1 MADYDLA
8 IIGSGPAGVSAAVQ
22 AAKLRKRVCVIE
34 KNFESIGGAW
44 IQTGTLPSKTLRE
57 VLAMTNS
64 VRAQSGPQWSAR
76 IVQTM
81 LAGRL
86 FERARHAAQRQE
98 EHVRRYLAKNGV
110 ELLAGEGML
119 KNAQAVTVQQ
129 EKNTQ
134 VITATRILIA
144 TGSRPRRPASVP
156 FDGWRVI
163 DSDEVLRLEYAP
175 NRILIYG
182 AGVIGCEYA
191 CIFAALGVETL
202 IADSRPRIM
211 PGIDLEVAT
220 ELRDS
225 MQAMGVQFLLER
237 ELHTI
242 KTDDVA
248 VEVKLNDETHTTDVF
263 FFVAGRIANSDRINA
278 AAVGVKCDELGMIV
292 VNAEFQSSVPS
303 IYAAG
308 DVIGAPALAA
318 TSSYQ
323 GRVAASNAFGMH
335 GLSFPHNY
343 PIGVYTIPE
352 LSSVGETEEQLIA
365 TGREYVV
372 GRAGYSEIA
381 RGYIRGDSHGKLKLL
396 VCKRSHKLIGVHIVG
411 EGACDLI
418 HIGMVF
424 MEKNCAAQ
432 DLLHVVYNY
441 PTLAE
446 GYKIAAFNALNK
458 IFPSGIIEPP
468 PAAAKTNTADEKS
481 N

>member
-1 MADYDLA
+1 MGRDSYDLA
-8 IIGSGPAGVSAAVQ
+8 IVGSGPAGVSAAVQ
-22 AAKLRKRVCVIE
+22 AAKLRQRVCVIE
-34 KNFESIGGAW
+34 QDFAHIGGAW

-64 VRAQSGPQWSAR
+64 VRAQAGSQWSER
-76 IVQTM
+76 IVQNM

-86 FERARHAAQRQE
+86 FARARQAAQRQE
-98 EHVRRYLAKNGV
+98 EHVRRYLTKNGV
-110 ELLAGEGML
+110 ELLAGAAVL
-119 KNAQAVTVQQ
+119 KDAHALTVQQ
-129 EKNTQ
+129 AKSQ
-134 VITATRILIA
+134 RIITAARILIA

-163 DSDEVLRLEYAP
+163 DSDEVLRLERAP
-175 NRILIYG
+175 RKILIYG

-202 IADSRPRIM
+202 IADARPNIM
-211 PGIDLEVAT
+211 PGIDLEVAA
-220 ELRDS
+220 ELRAA
-225 MQAMGVQFLLER
+225 MQAMGVQFLLAR
-237 ELHTI
+237 QLHTI
-242 KTDDVA
+242 ATDGVA
-248 VEVKLNDETHTTDVF
+248 VEVKLNDETHSTDVF
-263 FFVAGRIANSDRINA
+263 FFAAGRVANSDRINA
-278 AAVGVKCDELGMIV
+278 RAVGVKCDKRGMIV
-292 VNAEFQSSVPS
+292 VNADFQSSVPS

-308 DVIGAPALAA
+308 DVIGMPALAA

-335 GLSFPHNY
+335 GLRFPHNY

-365 TGREYVV
+365 AGREYVV
-372 GRAGYSEIA
+372 GRAGYREIA

-396 VCKRSHKLIGVHIVG
+396 VCRRTHKLMGVHIVG
-411 EGACDLI
+411 EGACELI

-424 MEKNCAAQ
+424 MEKNCPVQ

-458 IFPSGIIEPP
+458 IFPSGIIAAPP
-468 PAAAKTNTADEKS
+468 TAK
-481 N
+481 

>member
-1 MADYDLA
+1 MADYDLV
-8 IIGSGPAGVSAAVQ
+8 ILGSGPAGVSAAVQ
-22 AAKLRKRVCVIE
+22 AAKLRKRVCIIE
-34 KNFESIGGAW
+34 KDLERIGGTW

-81 LAGRL
+81 LGGRL

-110 ELLAGEGML
+110 ELLAGTGAL
-119 KNAQAVTVQQ
+119 KDAQHVTVQS
-129 EKNTQ
+129 KKGTR
-134 VITATRILIA
+134 VISAERILLA
-144 TGSRPRRPASVP
+144 TGSRPRRPSSVP

-163 DSDEVLRLEYAP
+163 DSDEVLRLENAP
-175 NRILIYG
+175 NKILIYG

-202 IADSRPRIM
+202 VADSRPHIM
-211 PGIDLEVAT
+211 PGIDLEVAE
-220 ELRDS
+220 ELRAS

-237 ELHTI
+237 ELHDI
-242 KTDDVA
+242 KTDEVA
-248 VEVKLNDETHTTDVF
+248 VKVKLNDETHSTDVF
-263 FFVAGRIANSDRINA
+263 FFAAGRMANSDNINA
-278 AAVGVKCDELGMIV
+278 EAVGIERDERGMIK

-308 DVIGAPALAA
+308 DVIGVPALAA

-323 GRVAASNAFGMH
+323 GRVAASNAFDRQ
-335 GLSFPHNY
+335 GLNFPHNY
-343 PIGVYTIPE
+343 PVGVYTIPE

-365 TGREYVV
+365 AGRDYVV
-372 GRAGYSEIA
+372 GRAHYHEIA

-396 VCKRSHKLIGVHIVG
+396 VCQRTHKLIGVHIVG
-411 EGACDLI
+411 EGACELI

-424 MEKNCAAQ
+424 MEKNCTAQ

-468 PAAAKTNTADEKS
+468 PAVSSAHD
-481 N
+481 

>member
-8 IIGSGPAGVSAAVQ
+8 IVGSGPAGVSAAVQ

-34 KNFESIGGAW
+34 KDLARIGGAW

-64 VRAQSGPQWSAR
+64 VRAQSGAQWSER
-76 IVQTM
+76 IVQSM

-86 FERARHAAQRQE
+86 FERAQQAAQRQE

-110 ELLAGEGML
+110 ELIAGEGVL
-119 KNAQAVTVQQ
+119 AGAQALTVRGAESQ
-129 EKNTQ
+129 Q

-144 TGSRPRRPASVP
+144 TGSRPRRPESVP

-163 DSDEVLRLEYAP
+163 DSDEVLRLEHAP
-175 NRILIYG
+175 RKILIYG

-191 CIFAALGVETL
+191 CIFAALGVETF
-202 IADSRPRIM
+202 IADARPNIM
-211 PGIDLEVAT
+211 PSIDLEIAA
-220 ELRDS
+220 ELRAS

-237 ELHTI
+237 ELHDI
-242 KTDDVA
+242 KTDGVG
-248 VEVKLNDETHTTDVF
+248 VEVKLNAETHRTDVF
-263 FFVAGRIANSDRINA
+263 FFAAGRVANSDRIDAHA
-278 AAVGVKCDELGMIV
+278 AGVECDARGMIV

-308 DVIGAPALAA
+308 DVIGMPALAA

-323 GRVAASNAFGMH
+323 GRVAASRALGMH
-335 GLSFPHNY
+335 GLSFPRNY

-352 LSSVGETEEQLIA
+352 LSSVGETEEQLSA
-365 TGREYVV
+365 SGREYVV
-372 GRAGYSEIA
+372 GRASYSEIA

-396 VCKRSHKLIGVHIVG
+396 VCRRTHKLMGVHIVG
-411 EGACDLI
+411 EGACELV

-424 MEKNCAAQ
+424 MEQNCTAQ

-458 IFPSGIIEPP
+458 IFPSGVIEAPP
-468 PAAAKTNTADEKS
+468 QADS
-481 N
+481 YPRAL

>member
-1 MADYDLA
+1 MGQHSYDLA
-8 IIGSGPAGVSAAVQ
+8 IVGSGPAGVSAAVQ

-34 KNFESIGGAW
+34 KDFERIGGAW

-64 VRAQSGPQWSAR
+64 VRAQSGPQWSER
-76 IVQTM
+76 IVQNM

-98 EHVRRYLAKNGV
+98 EHVRRYLTKNGV
-110 ELLAGEGML
+110 ELIAGKGEL
-119 KNAQAVTVQQ
+119 KDAQSLMVRQQ
-129 EKNTQ
+129 KTTQ
-134 VITATRILIA
+134 VITAARILIA
-144 TGSRPRRPASVP
+144 IGSRPRRPESVP

-163 DSDEVLRLEYAP
+163 DSDEVLQLEHAP
-175 NRILIYG
+175 SKILIYG

-211 PGIDLEVAT
+211 PGIDLEVAA
-220 ELRDS
+220 ELRAS
-225 MQAMGVQFLLER
+225 MQAMGVQFLLEH
-237 ELHTI
+237 ELHAI
-242 KTDDVA
+242 KTDGVA
-248 VEVKLNDETHTTDVF
+248 VEVKLNDETHNTDMF
-263 FFVAGRIANSDRINA
+263 FFAAGRVANSDRINA
-278 AAVGVKCDELGMIV
+278 EAVGLECDEHGMIV
-292 VNAEFQSSVPS
+292 VNAEFQSNVPS

-308 DVIGAPALAA
+308 DVIGMPALAA

-343 PIGVYTIPE
+343 PVGVYTIPE
-352 LSSVGETEEQLIA
+352 LSSVGETEEQLISS
-365 TGREYVV
+365 GREYVV

-381 RGYIRGDSHGKLKLL
+381 RGYIRGDSHGLLKLL
-396 VCKRSHKLIGVHIVG
+396 VCRRTHKLIGVHIVG
-411 EGACDLI
+411 EGACELI

-424 MEKNCAAQ
+424 MEKKCTAQ

-458 IFPSGIIEPP
+458 IFPSGIIEDP
-468 PAAAKTNTADEKS
+468 PAGSGTPLAKS
-481 N
+481 